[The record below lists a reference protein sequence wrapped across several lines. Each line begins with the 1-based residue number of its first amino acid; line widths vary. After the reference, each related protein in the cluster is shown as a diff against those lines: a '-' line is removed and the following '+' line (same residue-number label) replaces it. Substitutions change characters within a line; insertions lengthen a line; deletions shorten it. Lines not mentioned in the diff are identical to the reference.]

1 MTDERSGDWK
11 PYLALLF
18 MPLFFSTNIIF
29 GRAATASV
37 EPWTLAFI
45 RWTLAFLILLPFTWA
60 GLKRHKKLLMSE
72 WKTIGVLG
80 ILGMWICGA
89 LVYYALHHT
98 TATNATL
105 IYTSAPVLILLL
117 IASLGTLLSAWQM
130 RNFRFPAALLPL
142 FLPLFIERVQHLK
155 SMRPALAVLIP
166 PILLL
171 GLFAISVKPDGR
183 HLTLIDYME
192 GDACA
197 EADLAVLADLPPSR
211 IMAPLGLS
219 LTLSE
224 HISKTGSG
232 HKVAALPFHR
242 ASAGMERMFQTFVLT
257 DTKLRRDAL
266 APYDFVAVCTLPD
279 TGNTPSQAPVFA
291 ALSSGKD
298 WPGLTDVSK
307 PGASRFRLLAIE
319 HASVE

>member
-45 RWTLAFLILLPFTWA
+45 RWTLAFLILLPFTWT

-117 IASLGTLLSAWQM
+117 EWAFRGRRIGARETIGVTL
-130 RNFRFPAALLPL
+130 
-142 FLPLFIERVQHLK
+142 
-155 SMRPALAVLIP
+155 ALAGIVLIVVQGR
-166 PILLL
+166 LDVLL
-171 GLFAISVKPDGR
+171 GLSFNPGDLIIGFCALSWAGYSVLLKRSTLAPVPTLSLFAIVAGTGA
-183 HLTLIDYME
+183 LTLLPFMIWE
-192 GDACA
+192 TAAKQTFPVTA
-197 EADLAVLADLPPSR
+197 EAWTSIGGIILFSSLLAFSLFQYGVKTVGPSITGLFMYLMPPYGVLMAVLF
-211 IMAPLGLS
+211 LGES
-219 LTLSE
+219 L
-224 HISKTGSG
+224 HPYHFTG
-232 HKVAALPFHR
+232 
-242 ASAGMERMFQTFVLT
+242 FVLIMT
-257 DTKLRRDAL
+257 GLVLATAPAELWRRL
-266 APYDFVAVCTLPD
+266 
-279 TGNTPSQAPVFA
+279 QAHFA
-291 ALSSGKD
+291 G
-298 WPGLTDVSK
+298 
-307 PGASRFRLLAIE
+307 
-319 HASVE
+319 